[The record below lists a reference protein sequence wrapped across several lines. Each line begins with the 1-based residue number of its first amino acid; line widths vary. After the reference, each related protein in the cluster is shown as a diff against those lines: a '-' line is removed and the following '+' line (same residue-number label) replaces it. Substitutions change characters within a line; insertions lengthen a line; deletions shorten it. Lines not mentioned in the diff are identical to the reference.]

1 MTTLEMLAYASHF
14 LPVGAVF
21 EANTVEVHVRSV
33 DPACAGVGWG
43 GGPNE
48 AIRMSRWKLGSMVS

>member
-43 GGPNE
+43 GGQMRP
-48 AIRMSRWKLGSMVS
+48 LGCRVGS